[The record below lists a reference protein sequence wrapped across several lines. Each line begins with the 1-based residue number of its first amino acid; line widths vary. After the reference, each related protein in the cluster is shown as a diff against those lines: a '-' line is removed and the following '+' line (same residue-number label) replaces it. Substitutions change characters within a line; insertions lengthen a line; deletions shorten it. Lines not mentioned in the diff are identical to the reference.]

1 VTPAP
6 LVVGFDLDMTL
17 IDTRP
22 GFGACL
28 VALADETG
36 VWFDVDA
43 MTARLGPPL
52 EAMLAEYVADPE
64 LVLELG
70 DRFRALYPDYAVRPT
85 LAFPGAHEAL
95 AAVRAH
101 GGETLVVTGKYRPN
115 AALHVEALGLDVD
128 HLVGWLWGVGKA
140 EALVEHGANIYV
152 GDHVYDVEGALAA
165 GALSV
170 SVPSGGCSEAEL
182 HDAGTHVVLPD
193 LTAFPAWLAGHLAGL
208 GREAG

>member
-1 VTPAP
+1 MTPAP

-28 VALADETG
+28 AALSEESG
-36 VWFDVDA
+36 VVFDVEA

-52 EAMLAEYVADPE
+52 ETMLAEYVEDPA
-64 LVLELG
+64 LVQELG
-70 DRFRALYPDYAVRPT
+70 DRFRALYPDHAVAPT
-85 LAFPGAHEAL
+85 LAFPGAHDAL
-95 AAVRAH
+95 AAVRDR

-115 AALHVEALGLDVD
+115 AALHVDALGLPVD

-140 EALVEHGANIYV
+140 EALVEHGASIYV
-152 GDHVYDVEGALAA
+152 GDHVYDVAGALAA

-170 SVPSGGCSEAEL
+170 SVPTGGCSQDEL
-182 HDAGTHVVLPD
+182 RDAGTHVVLSG
-193 LTAFPAWLAGHLAGL
+193 LSAFPAWLDTHLRGLARTAG
-208 GREAG
+208 

>member
-1 VTPAP
+1 M
-6 LVVGFDLDMTL
+6 GFDLDMTL

-28 VALADETG
+28 VALSEESG

-43 MTARLGPPL
+43 VTSRLGPPL
-52 EAMLAEYVADPE
+52 ETMLAEYVDDPE

-70 DRFRALYPDYAVRPT
+70 DRFRALYPDHAVAPT

-115 AALHVEALGLDVD
+115 AALHVAALGLDVD
-128 HLVGWLWGVGKA
+128 HLVGWLWGAGKA
-140 EALVEHGANIYV
+140 DALVEHGASIFV
-152 GDHVYDVEGALAA
+152 GDHFYDVEGALAA

-170 SVPSGGCSEAEL
+170 SVPSGGCSADEL
-182 HDAGTHVVLPD
+182 RRAGTHVVLPD
-193 LTAFPAWLAGHLAGL
+193 LAAFPVWLDAHLRGL
-208 GREAG
+208 GRAAG